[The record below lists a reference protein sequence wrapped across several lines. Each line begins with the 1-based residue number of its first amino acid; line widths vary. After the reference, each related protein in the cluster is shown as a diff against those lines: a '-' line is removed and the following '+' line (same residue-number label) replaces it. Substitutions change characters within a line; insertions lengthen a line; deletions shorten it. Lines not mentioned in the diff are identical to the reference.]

1 MELVLHMTTDK
12 HQKVKDRLQKDNL
25 ASRASMIFKD
35 AKTIEESKEGY
46 YCYVSGTEE
55 QCKRI
60 LELIA
65 PKNPK
70 TGEVFV
76 YATEVSGKEKDLV
89 ITKIKEEED
98 KALEGFGG
106 IFG

>member
-1 MELVLHMTTDK
+1 MELVLSMTADK
-12 HQKVKDRLQKDNL
+12 YQKVKDRIQKDNL
-25 ASRASMIFKD
+25 TSRASMVFKE
-35 AKTIEESKEGY
+35 AKTINEGKEGY
-46 YCYVSGTEE
+46 YCYISGTEE

-70 TGEVFV
+70 TGEVFI

-89 ITKIKEEED
+89 IAKIKEEED
-98 KALEGFGG
+98 KALEGFSG

>member
-1 MELVLHMTTDK
+1 MEIVLSMTTDK
-12 HQKVKDRLQKDNL
+12 YQKVKDKLQKDDL
-25 ASRASMIFKD
+25 ASRASMIFKE
-35 AKTIEESKEGY
+35 AKTIDKEKEGY
-46 YCYVSGTEE
+46 YCYISATED

-76 YATEVSGKEKDLV
+76 YAKEVGGKEREEV
-89 ITKIKEEED
+89 INKIKEEED
-98 KALEGFGG
+98 RALEGFGN
-106 IFG
+106 IFK

>member
-1 MELVLHMTTDK
+1 MTTDK

>member
-1 MELVLHMTTDK
+1 MELVLSMATDK
-12 HQKVKDRLQKDNL
+12 YQKVKDKLQKDNL
-25 ASRASMIFKD
+25 TSRASMVFKE
-35 AKTIEESKEGY
+35 AKTISEEKDGY
-46 YCYVSGTEE
+46 YCYISGTEE

-89 ITKIKEEED
+89 ISKIKEEED